1 MNDILHW
8 LSETKQVENVF
19 LTHRKV
25 GGRAENWSYGLY
37 QAVCF
42 VTYTITVVVAVNLTG
57 LLVVCENHKFL
68 PRSDQCRGHFTHPNI
83 LTSIAASEILQDI
96 LIDINSGKIANYY
109 QELLDFGPLTHRK
122 TKCETAQF
130 QC

>member
-1 MNDILHW
+1 M
-8 LSETKQVENVF
+8 ENVF
-19 LTHRKV
+19 LTHR
-25 GGRAENWSYGLY
+25 GGGGLGIGHMACSG
-37 QAVCF
+37 QCVLWR
-42 VTYTITVVVAVNLTG
+42 TLLLLLSRSTG

-68 PRSDQCRGHFTHPNI
+68 PGSDQCRGHFTHPKI
-83 LTSIAASEILQDI
+83 LSSNVASKILQDT
-96 LIDINSGKIANYY
+96 LIHINSGKIANYY

>member
-1 MNDILHW
+1 MF
-8 LSETKQVENVF
+8 F
-19 LTHRKV
+19 LQTA
-25 GGRAENWSYGLY
+25 GGGGSRNCSYGLWR
-37 QAVCF
+37 AVCF
-42 VTYTITVVVAVNLTG
+42 VAYTITVVVAVNLTG

-68 PRSDQCRGHFTHPNI
+68 PGSDQCRGTSLIRKIKI
-83 LTSIAASEILQDI
+83 LTSIAASEILQDL
-96 LIDINSGKIANYY
+96 LIDVNSGKIANYY